1 MHERFDH
8 VTASGVTQRERGE
21 NIRSARYYE
30 VEKWFYDYAENIEAV
45 NIHYACTPL
54 GEIPDWNSRRTTRFL
69 PLVEARLR
77 RKVLKLPARILD
89 PNGGR
94 LCDRYLFHHYF
105 EIFADGDTHYSQLY
119 TEEVLTGAGDLPAPH
134 EASSNQAREPGSD
147 FKGQSASSAKALV
160 PEASTPPQASK
171 RKRSTTTKGK

>member
-1 MHERFDH
+1 MQERFDH
-8 VTASGVTQRERGE
+8 VAASSVTQRANGE

-45 NIHYACTPL
+45 NIHYACTLL
-54 GEIPDWNSRRTTRFL
+54 GEVPDWNSQRVTRFL
-69 PLVEARLR
+69 PMVEPRLR
-77 RKVLKLPARILD
+77 RKTLKLPARILD
-89 PNGGR
+89 SNSGR
-94 LCDRYLFHHYF
+94 LCDRYLLHHYF
-105 EIFADGDTHYSQLY
+105 EIFANGDTHYSQLY
-119 TEEVLTGAGDLPAPH
+119 TEEVLTGAGDLPARH

-147 FKGQSASSAKALV
+147 FKGQSASCAKALM